1 MVDGR
6 TSELGAIEVHK
17 NVMSAI
23 AGYETANIDGVAGM
37 SEGVADGIAKKL
49 SRDTAGRG
57 VKVSFDDSGRVTVDI
72 SIIVRYGTVIQEV
85 GHNVQEAV
93 LNALRRMTECA
104 VVAVNVHVQGVE
116 MPDRSAAGTE
126 SEREGGL
133 A

>member
-1 MVDGR
+1 
-6 TSELGAIEVHK
+6 
-17 NVMSAI
+17 MSAI
-23 AGYETANIDGVAGM
+23 AGFETANVDGVAGM

-72 SIIVRYGTVIQEV
+72 SIIVRYGTIIPQVCR
-85 GHNVQEAV
+85 NVQEAV
-93 LNALRRMTECA
+93 LNALRVMTESA
-104 VVAVNVHVQGVE
+104 VVAVNVHVQGME
-116 MPDRSAAGTE
+116 MPDRSGAE